1 MYKRI
6 NQPPFWLEVRKEYA
20 VENFER
26 LLSYLRGYQYI
37 TYEAN
42 GDFEKSVDCLH
53 DAVEELLDDMSQD
66 CLYSNVSTK
75 WGDNTNRNI
84 RMIAAYLLAMNKMNR
99 YDLKVLTALADLL
112 LLMDDGKTVE
122 LPEKMELLICACAK
136 NRKVLSYAFTWQDIE
151 NDATFMR
158 PLFGE

>member
-53 DAVEELLDDMSQD
+53 DAVEERH
-66 CLYSNVSTK
+66 VT
-75 WGDNTNRNI
+75 G
-84 RMIAAYLLAMNKMNR
+84 
-99 YDLKVLTALADLL
+99 
-112 LLMDDGKTVE
+112 
-122 LPEKMELLICACAK
+122 LPLQQRIDQM
-136 NRKVLSYAFTWQDIE
+136 
-151 NDATFMR
+151 
-158 PLFGE
+158 G

>member
-66 CLYSNVSTK
+66 CLYSNVSNGVTTPT
-75 WGDNTNRNI
+75 GI
-84 RMIAAYLLAMNKMNR
+84 FA
-99 YDLKVLTALADLL
+99 
-112 LLMDDGKTVE
+112 
-122 LPEKMELLICACAK
+122 
-136 NRKVLSYAFTWQDIE
+136 
-151 NDATFMR
+151 
-158 PLFGE
+158 